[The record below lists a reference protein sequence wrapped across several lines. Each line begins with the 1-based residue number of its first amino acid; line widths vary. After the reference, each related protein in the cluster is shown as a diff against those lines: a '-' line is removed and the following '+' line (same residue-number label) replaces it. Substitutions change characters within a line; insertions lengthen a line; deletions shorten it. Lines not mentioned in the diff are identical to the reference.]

1 MHKTISMKF
10 LICGVGSIGERHI
23 KNLLYLGYDDIILY
37 RKIKRP
43 LRTINH
49 ELKVYEELEEALSQ
63 KPDVA
68 LICNPT
74 YLHMETALH
83 CAKSGCHIFI
93 EKPISNNT
101 NNKEKLE
108 KLLDKNNKIGMVGYM
123 MRYHPCILKIR
134 ELINENKIGKIV
146 SFRSIWGEYLPDWH
160 PWENY
165 QETYAALTEMGGGP
179 ALTLS
184 HELDIS
190 LWMFGEV
197 KKVIGL
203 SNFNS
208 NLEINTEHS
217 IDILIDFKSGVTANI
232 HLDYVQSPPKRCT
245 EIIGTNGRIEFD
257 YYTNKLELY
266 TRENPTAKEF
276 IMDSFDRNDMFVDEL
291 NEFINAI
298 KFKKPSPIS
307 LNDGF
312 KSVNVAIK
320 ALNF

>member
-1 MHKTISMKF
+1 MVITSKAAKGSSKRRILGSEISARAIEIFF
-10 LICGVGSIGERHI
+10 LCPPERKSALMSLIGS
-23 KNLLYLGYDDIILY
+23 
-37 RKIKRP
+37 
-43 LRTINH
+43 
-49 ELKVYEELEEALSQ
+49 
-63 KPDVA
+63 
-68 LICNPT
+68 
-74 YLHMETALH
+74 
-83 CAKSGCHIFI
+83 
-93 EKPISNNT
+93 
-101 NNKEKLE
+101 
-108 KLLDKNNKIGMVGYM
+108 
-123 MRYHPCILKIR
+123 
-134 ELINENKIGKIV
+134 
-146 SFRSIWGEYLPDWH
+146 
-160 PWENY
+160 
-165 QETYAALTEMGGGP
+165 
-179 ALTLS
+179 
-184 HELDIS
+184 
-190 LWMFGEV
+190 
-197 KKVIGL
+197 
-203 SNFNS
+203 NS